1 MNNMPRVNN
10 DCGFGD
16 FVSASQQYDGP
27 SDGRSFRAALRE
39 GDADAAEMMADGAQ
53 PG

>member
-27 SDGRSFRAALRE
+27 SDGCSFAGGSSRGRR
-39 GDADAAEMMADGAQ
+39 
-53 PG
+53 